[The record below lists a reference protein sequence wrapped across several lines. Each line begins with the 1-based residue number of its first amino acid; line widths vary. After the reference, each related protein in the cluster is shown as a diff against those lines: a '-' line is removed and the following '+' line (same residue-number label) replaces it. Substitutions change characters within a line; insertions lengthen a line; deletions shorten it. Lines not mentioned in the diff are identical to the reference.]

1 MKILHLIVVLFFLFV
16 CACDRPTSQPEQSDS
31 DTTLDLEY
39 EVAEEVRS
47 SVQTA
52 LKEKE
57 SKAKAEKE
65 RLQKLATEKVAAE
78 KKAEA
83 ERLAKEK
90 EEAERLAKE
99 KEEAEKAEAKEVVAK
114 EAERLAKEKEE
125 AEKAAAEKAE
135 AERLA
140 VEKAIAEH
148 MAKVEAER
156 LAKEK
161 AEAEE
166 AEAKEAAAKEAERLA
181 KEKEEAEKAAA
192 EKAEAERLAVEKAI
206 AEHMAKIEAERIA
219 KEKAEA
225 KKVAEERAAAEKEEE
240 ERLAKEKAEQERL
253 AKEKAEAER
262 LAVEKAIAEHMA
274 KVAAKKEAEAGKVIE
289 SGKIVDENET
299 EAERLAKE
307 KQEAER
313 LAKEKAEAERL
324 AKEKAEAERL
334 AKEKQEAERL
344 AKEKQEAE
352 RLAKEKAEAERL
364 AKEKAEAERL
374 AKEKAEAERLAKEKQ
389 EAERLA
395 KEKAEAERLA
405 KEKAE
410 AERIAKEIAEREKA
424 ERIAKEIAAREEAER
439 IAKEKQEGVALSF
452 DFFYGQNKVLN
463 VRDVRILMNGQE
475 VSDNAR
481 MEAGTYSLR
490 VEAKGFKILEKEILI
505 PTDVQEWT
513 IKEEMQLLPCKLQLI
528 INTDYPVG
536 SIIQPDKVL
545 IDSKPYED
553 GITPGIHTIEVIKAG
568 YKTIIEEIPV
578 RLGEDFMF
586 LRIMEVLPRKI
597 RWNIID
603 SEKNTQLAPEAI
615 FVDNRNVV
623 AEPVLSLRPGRYH
636 VQVKL
641 VHYQDYSE
649 YIEVKPDD
657 SVMEVTIKMDAGS
670 DTSEKTVV
678 SSDEQEQKLEEPIE
692 KKVESQPQ
700 VPQQTSSTVQTRKLV
715 LKPYQE
721 DFQVIQPWKI
731 FINGQ
736 EVMPEAEYEV
746 GSLLKM
752 KLLFQDYMTFQR
764 EIFIGFGNEPQEVP
778 FALTPL
784 KPYKFTTIREVLNLD
799 GIDYPYEF
807 IVDNKLVEEHL
818 VQLEPG
824 EERFVLTV
832 KVPESAYQMKIR
844 AGYTYTDKLLNRA
857 VQTIGHL
864 QKIDVYAMK
873 DHINQIRRTQG
884 DEAALNVFR
893 SIVISKFSIL
903 QMLFE
908 EEKVYLLDYIA
919 TWEVKTE
926 EQILLRE
933 SIEENLSKLLK

>member
-78 KKAEA
+78 KKA
-83 ERLAKEK
+83 
-90 EEAERLAKE
+90 EAERLAKE

-334 AKEKQEAERL
+334 AKEKQ
-344 AKEKQEAE
+344 
-352 RLAKEKAEAERL
+352 EAERL

>member
-1 MKILHLIVVLFFLFV
+1 MSKRYRRLMGMKILHLIVVLFFLFV

-78 KKAEA
+78 KKA
-83 ERLAKEK
+83 
-90 EEAERLAKE
+90 EAERLAKE

-334 AKEKQEAERL
+334 AKEKQ
-344 AKEKQEAE
+344 
-352 RLAKEKAEAERL
+352 EAERL

>member
-1 MKILHLIVVLFFLFV
+1 MSKRYRRLMGMKILHLIVVLFFLFV

-324 AKEKAEAERL
+324 AKEK
-334 AKEKQEAERL
+334 Q
-344 AKEKQEAE
+344 
-352 RLAKEKAEAERL
+352 EAERL